1 MDLKRMFQDKKFYLA
16 VLIALAGI
24 LLGASYPDPKE
35 AGQSALASGT
45 FLATAASGLKA
56 DAALFFL
63 PVAAVL
69 PMAEEFLRERQGN
82 FIRFLS
88 VRRTRQEYCRD
99 KVLTTALSGMLVWL
113 FAAALAVLFYFLLF
127 FGFEEVF
134 AGQEAQVLELVR
146 VLLRVCLVSGAVSA
160 FGAVCALLGMSVYV
174 AFGLPF
180 VAFYCCIILRER
192 YLEELYCIDPS
203 EWIRAEC
210 DWGENQMGLWLFL
223 VLLAVF
229 FSFLHGLLLARK
241 LEEV

>member
-1 MDLKRMFQDKKFYLA
+1 MDLKRMFLDKKFYLA

-24 LLGASYPDPKE
+24 LLGAKYPEIED
-35 AGQSALASGT
+35 AALESGT
-45 FLATAASGLKA
+45 FLTTASSGLMS
-56 DAALFFL
+56 DSALFFL

-88 VRRTRQEYCRD
+88 VRRSRQEYCRD
-99 KVLTTALSGMLVWL
+99 KVLTTVVSGAFVWL

-127 FGFEEVF
+127 FGFEETF
-134 AGQEAQVLELVR
+134 FYQGEQLMDFLR

-192 YLEELYCIDPS
+192 YLEGLYCIDPS
-203 EWIRAEC
+203 EWIRAEN
-210 DWGENQMGLWLFL
+210 DWGEGQVGLWLFL
-223 VLLAVF
+223 VLLAVSL
-229 FSFLHGLLLARK
+229 SFVHGLLLTRK

>member
-1 MDLKRMFQDKKFYLA
+1 MDLKRMFLDKKFYLA

-24 LLGASYPDPKE
+24 LLGAKYPEIED
-35 AGQSALASGT
+35 AALESGT
-45 FLATAASGLKA
+45 FLTTASSGLMS
-56 DAALFFL
+56 DSALFFL

-88 VRRTRQEYCRD
+88 IRRSRQEYCRD
-99 KVLTTALSGMLVWL
+99 KVLTTVVSGAFVWL

-127 FGFEEVF
+127 FGFEETF
-134 AGQEAQVLELVR
+134 SYQGEQLMDFLR

-192 YLEELYCIDPS
+192 YLEGLYCIDPS
-203 EWIRAEC
+203 EWIRAEN
-210 DWGENQMGLWLFL
+210 DWGEGQVGLWLFL
-223 VLLAVF
+223 VLLAVSL
-229 FSFLHGLLLARK
+229 SFVHGLLLTRK